1 MCETETCHIF
11 NFEFDKTFLKDV
23 KSETKAFFTKFPL
36 SLCFV
41 QVVSHMV
48 RWYSTSKKVRKI
60 VRRLKHNSHLE
71 FGQQGHRAHS
81 CGDLELIRCAVEDRS
96 NGHQPPGAGD
106 QHYGTMPRHK
116 DMKDKIVEARPRRAR
131 SRSKSREDK
140 ERSKSRAESSGK
152 GSLNGS
158 KTDLSSSKLVNG
170 DANKNKENPRGSP
183 PILKSTKRRSES
195 SPRMSRVDFSST
207 MSFDHDNSDPYSY
220 RNLMKDI
227 KNTKDIEE
235 LKAIIQHNSLESKDY
250 V

>member
-1 MCETETCHIF
+1 M
-11 NFEFDKTFLKDV
+11 
-23 KSETKAFFTKFPL
+23 FFAK
-36 SLCFV
+36 
-41 QVVSHMV
+41 VVSHMV
-48 RWYSTSKKVRKI
+48 RWYSASKKVRKI
-60 VRRLKHNSHLE
+60 VRRLKHNSHLA
-71 FGQQGHRAHS
+71 FGQQPHRTHS

-96 NGHQPPGAGD
+96 NGHQPQGEHHHG
-106 QHYGTMPRHK
+106 QGEHQGTLPRHK
-116 DMKDKIVEARPRRAR
+116 DPAVMKDKIVEAKPRRAR

-158 KTDLSSSKLVNG
+158 KTDLSTSKIVNG
-170 DANKNKENPRGSP
+170 DKNRNKENNRNISP

-195 SPRMSRVDFSST
+195 SPRMSRVDFSTST
-207 MSFDHDNSDPYSY
+207 MTMDKKSDAYSY

-235 LKAIIQHNSLESKDY
+235 LKAIVQHNSLESSEY